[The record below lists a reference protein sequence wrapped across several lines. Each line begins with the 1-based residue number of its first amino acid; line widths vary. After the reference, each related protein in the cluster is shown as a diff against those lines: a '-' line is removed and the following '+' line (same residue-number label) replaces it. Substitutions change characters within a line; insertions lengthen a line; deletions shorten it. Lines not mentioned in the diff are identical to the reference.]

1 MSLTI
6 EMQDERLDSFILV
19 FKDRSALDG
28 WKSQIQGL
36 VASYQNQPPSSPP
49 QSHIDRGL
57 DRDEFGGSVKAA
69 RMLSRS
75 TDSTTPST
83 VDDSIAGLRALY
95 DVLHLAT
102 ICPSSE
108 TNACETTSTPC

>member
-19 FKDRSALDG
+19 FKDSSALDA
-28 WKSQIQGL
+28 WKSQMQGL
-36 VASYQNQPPSSPP
+36 VTSYQNQPSSPQP
-49 QSHIDRGL
+49 PVDRGL
-57 DRDEFGGSVKAA
+57 DMDEFGGSAKAA

-83 VDDSIAGLRALY
+83 VDESIAGLRALY
-95 DVLHLAT
+95 DVLLHLASLR
-102 ICPSSE
+102 PSSE
-108 TNACETTSTPC
+108 TNACETTSTAW